1 MNESTLSPDE
11 LVQLCAIDNELFENH
26 FFTKTTRQVNAPFH
40 KEWWSLLEDLSIRYL
55 NLVAFRDSA
64 KTSKLRLFTAK
75 RVAYNLSKTILY
87 VGASEAHAARS
98 IRWLRSRIEFKMG
111 AGGIERQDKF

>member
-1 MNESTLSPDE
+1 MSGEPAQAPVGVDE
-11 LVQLCAIDNELFENH
+11 LVQLCAIDNELFERE
-26 FFTKTTRQVNAPFH
+26 FFTKTTRQVSAPFH
-40 KEWWSLLEDLSIRYL
+40 KEWWNLLENPAIRYL

-64 KTSKLRLFTAK
+64 KTSKLRIFTAK

-98 IRWLRSRIEFKMG
+98 IRWLRSRI
-111 AGGIERQDKF
+111 